1 MAEAILLVMLV
12 AAVLYAVFGGAD
24 FGLGMIEPWLGK
36 GATRAVDAALSPIW
50 EANHIWLVLLVVVA
64 FVGFPNLFFVLSVS
78 LHIPLVLA
86 LLGII
91 ARGTAFTFRHYDP
104 KPAGLR
110 ALYSWTFRAG
120 SLLTPLFLG
129 ISVAAW
135 AQGQLTANVS
145 GGVYAAFVAP
155 WNTPFC
161 WATGV
166 FVCAL
171 FAFQGAALL
180 AAEQAE
186 APTARP
192 ADAALPHLVLARRL
206 HILAIALGAVV
217 FAIAYAEEL
226 PWLHAFIT
234 HPSSHVALIVSSIL
248 VPVSA
253 LAFARGAPWLLR
265 LSVAGQVS
273 AVLLGLFIGE
283 YPILLRTRE
292 TTITLAEAV
301 APPATLHAL
310 GVALAIGLCAIL
322 PALYYLW
329 RVYKLQG
336 AQAKP

>member
-1 MAEAILLVMLV
+1 MPELILLVMLV
-12 AAVLYAVFGGAD
+12 AATLYAVFGGAD

-50 EANHIWLVLLVVVA
+50 EANHVWLVLLVVVA
-64 FVGFPNLFFVLSVS
+64 FVAFPGLFFVLSVA
-78 LHIPLVLA
+78 LHIPLLLA
-86 LLGII
+86 LLGIV

-104 KPAGLR
+104 EPVGLR

-135 AQGQLTANVS
+135 VQGRLSADVTR
-145 GGVYAAFVAP
+145 GVYQTFVAP

-186 APTARP
+186 AHAPRANLT
-192 ADAALPHLVLARRL
+192 LPHLVLARRL
-206 HILAIALGAVV
+206 HLLAIVLGALV
-217 FAIAYAEEL
+217 FLVAYLEQL
-226 PWLHAFIT
+226 PWLDAFI
-234 HPSSHVALIVSSIL
+234 HRPASLGAMFAASVL

-265 LSVAGQVS
+265 LAVGGQVS
-273 AVLLGLFIGE
+273 AVLLGLFSGD
-283 YPILLRTRE
+283 YPVLLRTRE
-292 TTITLAEAV
+292 ASISLAEAV
-301 APPATLHAL
+301 APPATLNAL
-310 GVALAIGLCAIL
+310 AIALAIGLCVIL
-322 PALYYLW
+322 PALYVLW
-329 RVYKLQG
+329 RVYKLG
-336 AQAKP
+336 APARH